1 MQKNVFYGLHSF
13 NFREL
18 KKRLVNGLL
27 ICYLYKDFNFASFYW
42 INMNMK
48 EHIKLPEIWC
58 IMTMVE
64 IFV

>member
-1 MQKNVFYGLHSF
+1 MKT
-13 NFREL
+13 EL
-18 KKRLVNGLL
+18 SIADG
-27 ICYLYKDFNFASFYW
+27 IYKDFNFASFYW